1 MQLTLTDLAHRVD
14 LSAVRADVDAAEIR
28 ALCDAARQYHCAAVS
43 ILPCYTAEARE
54 LLRGAPEV
62 CLDGN
67 VGFPSGAELTQTKV
81 AQARALVELGCAE
94 LDMVMNIGW
103 LRSGRDAAVEDDI
116 RAVVAAA
123 EGRAVKVILEVVYLT
138 GDEIRRACEACLRA
152 GAAFVKTGTG
162 WASRPTT
169 VEHVRLIRSL
179 VGDRAGI
186 KASGG
191 IGDIPTVAAMYRAG
205 ATRFGFG
212 YRTGIRILHEW
223 AALPGQALEIEAGC
237 AA

>member
-1 MQLTLTDLAHRVD
+1 MKLTLPELVRRVD
-14 LSAVRADVDAAEIR
+14 LSTVRADVGAEEVR
-28 ALCDAARQYHCAAVS
+28 ALCAAACQYGCAAVS
-43 ILPCYTAEARE
+43 ILPCYTAEARR
-54 LLRGAPEV
+54 LLRNHPEI

-67 VGFPSGAELTQTKV
+67 VGFPSGAELTSIKV
-81 AQARALVELGCAE
+81 AQAQALVDLGCGE

-103 LRSGRDAAVEDDI
+103 LRSGRDAAVEEDI
-116 RAVVAAA
+116 RAVVEAS
-123 EGRAVKVILEVVYLT
+123 EGRPVKVILETVLLT
-138 GDEIRRACEACLRA
+138 EDEIRRACKACLRA

-179 VGDRAGI
+179 VGERAGI

-191 IGDIPTVAAMYRAG
+191 IRDITTVAAMFRAG

-212 YRTGIRILHEW
+212 FQTGLHILEEW
-223 AALPGQALEIEAGC
+223 ATLPDQAFEVEEA
-237 AA
+237 